1 MIWIVFGAMA
11 VATFLAVGQILVDS
25 DPARARRQI
34 RTTAVLVWLVGL
46 VLCLLGKALFGLPLM
61 ALGALGAFAAPR
73 PRRPSRASEADRH
86 GRPAGR
92 GPHVEGDADP
102 WSDGGGGR
110 VDSGVMTEQQAYQ
123 ILGLQPG
130 ASPEEIARA
139 HRTLMKKLHPDQGG
153 STELA
158 ARVNAAKDVLAKLR
172 RHG

>member
-25 DPARARRQI
+25 DPERARRQI
-34 RTTAVLVWLVGL
+34 RTTGVLVWVVGL
-46 VLCLLGKALFGLPLM
+46 ALCLLGKALFGLPLM
-61 ALGALGAFAAPR
+61 ALGAIGAFAAPR
-73 PRRPSRASEADRH
+73 PRRPSRVSEADRR
-86 GRPAGR
+86 GRAAGR
-92 GPHVEGDADP
+92 GPHVERDADP
-102 WSDGGGGR
+102 WAGEVGGR
-110 VDSGVMTEQQAYQ
+110 RFDSGVMTEQQAYQ

-139 HRTLMKKLHPDQGG
+139 HRALMKKLHPDQGG

-158 ARVNAAKDVLAKLR
+158 ARVNAAKDVLAKR